1 MTKAIKIKKRCKTLW
16 LAFAMLMATGTL
28 HAQSVV
34 VDASVDSMQILIGE
48 QAKIKLEAS
57 FDAGKRAVFPFIQD
71 TIVRGIEVVDVARP
85 DTQYLNDR
93 KRLHVTQEYTVTSFD
108 SALYYIPPFEVK
120 VDSQVYRSQSLALKV
135 YSIPVDTLHP
145 ERFFGQKDIME
156 APFAWSDWTPSIG
169 LSLLAIAL
177 SVLFVFLIIRFND
190 NKPIIRKIKVE
201 PKLPPHE
208 QAMKEIERIKA
219 AAFAGSHSGKPHDA
233 GGKTYLTRTSL
244 HSNKDYN
251 EKEIEQ
257 LFREKGFDIVAPEKL
272 SVAEQI
278 RLMASSRT
286 VAATEGSVSHN
297 ALFMSPGSQ
306 LIVLQKADYVNG
318 YQHAAN
324 AVADLEVTYIRAHHS
339 VCASK
344 QMPWAGPFYL
354 TVTPELK
361 AWSGGMARKLPLL
374 CRPSYWNYRLKN
386 IRLLHSVK
394 LHLYL
399 FIMKIRG
406 KGL

>member
-1 MTKAIKIKKRCKTLW
+1 MRMTKAIKIKKRCKTLW

-156 APFAWSDWTPSIG
+156 APFAWSDWAPSIG

-190 NKPIIRKIKVE
+190 NKPIIRKIKIE

-208 QAMKEIERIKA
+208 QAMKEIERIK
-219 AAFAGSHSGKPHDA
+219 GEKIWQKGRSKEYYTELTDA
-233 GGKTYLTRTSL
+233 IRVYIR
-244 HSNKDYN
+244 DR
-251 EKEIEQ
+251 
-257 LFREKGFDIVAPEKL
+257 FGF
-272 SVAEQI
+272 
-278 RLMASSRT
+278 
-286 VAATEGSVSHN
+286 N
-297 ALFMSPGSQ
+297 ALEMTSSEIINKLLESKDKEAIDDLKELF
-306 LIVLQKADYVNG
+306 VT
-318 YQHAAN
+318 
-324 AVADLEVTYIRAHHS
+324 ADLVKFAKYDPLMNENDMNLVTAIDFINETKLEVPAGTAPQPTEITVEEKRSKRAKIGLGIGAF
-339 VCASK
+339 V
-344 QMPWAGPFYL
+344 AGVAVVLILIY
-354 TVTPELK
+354 V
-361 AWSGGMARKLPLL
+361 GMNIYDL
-374 CRPSYWNYRLKN
+374 C
-386 IRLLHSVK
+386 
-394 LHLYL
+394 
-399 FIMKIRG
+399 F
-406 KGL
+406 